1 MPCPQLA
8 ESLKHFIEVYQ
19 SFGLCDGAN
28 PRMLSGFYE
37 SVFEFVRS
45 HQVWTGPI
53 LFALAFGESVAFVSL
68 FVPAWAIIV
77 SAGALSEAG
86 VIPFWTALVGATA
99 GAALG
104 DWFSYW
110 LGGTLRGRL
119 ARTWP
124 FANNPSFLSRAEA
137 FMRRWGTVGVFAGRF
152 FGPLRATVPMAA
164 GILGLP
170 YWRFQFA
177 NVTSA
182 LAWSAVLL
190 NAGRLGLS
198 SFVWLIGS

>member
-1 MPCPQLA
+1 MSCRSLRYQL
-8 ESLKHFIEVYQ
+8 KDFIEVYQ
-19 SFGLCDGAN
+19 SFGLCGGAN
-28 PRMLSGFYE
+28 PRMLSSLYE
-37 SVFEFVRS
+37 SLFEFIRS
-45 HQVWTGPI
+45 HQVWTGPV

-86 VIPFWTALVGATA
+86 AIPFWPALVGATA
-99 GAALG
+99 GAGLG

-110 LGGTLRGRL
+110 LGDVLRGRL

-124 FANNPSFLSRAEA
+124 FANNPESLSRAEA
-137 FMRRWGTVGVFAGRF
+137 FMRRWGTLGVFVGRF
-152 FGPLRATVPMAA
+152 FGPLRATVPVAA

-170 YWRFQFA
+170 DWRFQFA
-177 NVTSA
+177 NFSSA
-182 LAWSAVLL
+182 LVWSTVLL

-198 SFVWLIGS
+198 SFVWLLGN